1 MKRSLLLSLA
11 LLIAFCASGCNFWNK
26 KPKPKPEPAIAADV
40 EEGFK
45 QRWVERRMAE
55 LTAKGV
61 NTEVARQQA
70 DAEFRERYGY
80 TNAAHK

>member
-11 LLIAFCASGCNFWNK
+11 LLTAFCASGCHFWNK
-26 KPKPKPEPAIAADV
+26 KPKPKADPAIAADV

-45 QRWVERRMAE
+45 VRWIERRAAE

-61 NTEVARQQA
+61 NAEVARQQA
-70 DAEFRERYGY
+70 DAEFRERFGY
-80 TNAAHK
+80 TTAAHK

>member
-1 MKRSLLLSLA
+1 MKRPLLLSLA
-11 LLIAFCASGCNFWNK
+11 LLTAFCASGCHFWK
-26 KPKPKPEPAIAADV
+26 KNPKPKENAAIAADV

-45 QRWVERRMAE
+45 LRWVERRAGE

-61 NTEVARQQA
+61 NAEAARQQA

-80 TNAAHK
+80 TGAAHK